1 MPRQA
6 PVIEEGEEVSE
17 RLEVVSRGLRCQWG
31 TDFQKGCKMLR
42 SVKRTDAQVREDA
55 EEQAVSDHKVRG
67 LVWYGLFW
75 AVKI

>member
-1 MPRQA
+1 
-6 PVIEEGEEVSE
+6 
-17 RLEVVSRGLRCQWG
+17 
-31 TDFQKGCKMLR
+31 MLR